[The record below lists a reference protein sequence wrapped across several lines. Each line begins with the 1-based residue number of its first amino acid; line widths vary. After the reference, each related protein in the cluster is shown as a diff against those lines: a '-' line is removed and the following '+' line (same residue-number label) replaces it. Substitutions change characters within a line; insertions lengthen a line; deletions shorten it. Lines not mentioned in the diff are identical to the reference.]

1 MTAHTTR
8 GDGGLAP
15 KPGAAS
21 RWKVISTQTA
31 FEVNSALRNGEQLLL
46 TIVIPVVVLF
56 AMSRVPSSFV
66 GYSPVIDAITPGVF
80 ALAIIS
86 TAFTGLAI
94 ATGFERRYGVLRFLG
109 STPLGREGFLAAKTI
124 SVLVIELIQFVWL
137 GIGAAM
143 LGWDPQGSWGYAVIV
158 ILIGTAT
165 FASLGLLLAGTLR
178 AEGTLA
184 IANLI
189 YLGLLALG
197 GIVIPS
203 ARFPQGIS
211 HVISVLPS
219 SALADGLRASLI
231 HGNFP
236 ASDVAIL
243 LGWFALG
250 MLGVR
255 RWFRWS

>member
-1 MTAHTTR
+1 MTARTTHQE
-8 GDGGLAP
+8 GGLTPRPA
-15 KPGAAS
+15 AAS
-21 RWKVISTQTA
+21 PWKVVLTQTA

-124 SVLVIELIQFVWL
+124 SVVVIELIQFVWL
-137 GIGAAM
+137 GVGAAM

-158 ILIGTAT
+158 ILLGTAT

-184 IANLI
+184 IAILI
-189 YLGLLALG
+189 YLGLLSLG

-203 ARFPQGIS
+203 DRFPQGIS
-211 HVISVLPS
+211 HVISLLPS
-219 SALADGLRASLI
+219 SALADGLRSAFI
-231 HGNFP
+231 HGVFP
-236 ASDVAIL
+236 AVDVVTL
-243 LGWFALG
+243 LIWCALG
-250 MLGVR
+250 IFGVR